1 MTRWRIRSWG
11 VDRRADP
18 AADLEGMAR
27 RIQELA
33 RSRFSA
39 SPATL
44 DRIETR
50 VASAFRLARHPVLQV
65 LQVQPAPN
73 RHPRWRDWFPR
84 WSAVIVALIAVT
96 GSGAV
101 ASAESRAGHSL
112 YGVRLAVES
121 ATLPAA
127 ATARVDAQVTRLNRR
142 LDEAVEAGLDDRAVL
157 DAIHAYRATLG
168 ELTELANA
176 HPDQGL
182 AVVRALDHQISSLER
197 LLETTDET
205 IRPEVNRAIL
215 GARVARV
222 MLDPHRERHRPY
234 VERQV
239 DGHGTRAR

>member
-1 MTRWRIRSWG
+1 MTRWQIRSWG

-18 AADLEGMAR
+18 AADLDGMAR
-27 RIQELA
+27 RVQALA

-44 DRIETR
+44 DRIEAR
-50 VASAFRLARHPVLQV
+50 VASAFRLAGHPV
-65 LQVQPAPN
+65 LQVQPASHW
-73 RHPRWRDWFPR
+73 RPRWRDWFPR
-84 WSAVIVALIAVT
+84 WSAVIVALLAVT

-205 IRPEVNRAIL
+205 IRPEVNRAML

-222 MLDPHRERHRPY
+222 MLDSRRERHRPS

>member
-1 MTRWRIRSWG
+1 MTRWRIRPWG

-18 AADLEGMAR
+18 AADLDGMAR
-27 RIQELA
+27 RVQELA

-44 DRIETR
+44 DRIEAR

-65 LQVQPAPN
+65 QPASN
-73 RHPRWRDWFPR
+73 RHPRWRHWFPR
-84 WSAVIVALIAVT
+84 WSALIVALMAVT

-127 ATARVDAQVTRLNRR
+127 ATDRVDAQVTRLNRR
-142 LDEAVEAGLDDRAVL
+142 IDEAVEAGLDDRAVL

-168 ELTELANA
+168 ELTELADA
-176 HPDQGL
+176 HPDQSL

-197 LLETTDET
+197 LVATTDET